1 MSSCASRVE
10 TQLQFPPVADL
21 KVEPEPEYPVAALAP
36 GPAGAEAE
44 RKWHDDM
51 LAWGRKG
58 WAQNARVCG
67 WAVELGL
74 KVPKGYCNPAAR

>member
-1 MSSCASRVE
+1 
-10 TQLQFPPVADL
+10 
-21 KVEPEPEYPVAALAP
+21 
-36 GPAGAEAE
+36 
-44 RKWHDDM
+44 M